1 MEVPPD
7 VCANESLRRCTIL
20 LVEDEP
26 FVRYA
31 TCSILKS
38 VGFDVL
44 PTEDAPEAINAYEN
58 CQRRIDL
65 VMTDMVLPGKSGRE
79 LSHYLRNHSP
89 ELLILLTS
97 GYCHPQFE
105 AEMSESHIHFL
116 AKPYSKK
123 TLIDKIDKIL
133 DSVRLVREPSQ
144 SN

>member
-7 VCANESLRRCTIL
+7 VCANKSLRRCTIL

-44 PTEDAPEAINAYEN
+44 PTEDAPEAIKAYES
-58 CQRRIDL
+58 CHRGIDL

-79 LSHYLRNHSP
+79 LSTYLRSHSP

-97 GYCHPQFE
+97 GYSLPQFE
-105 AEMSESHIHFL
+105 AEMSESRIHFL

-123 TLIDKIDKIL
+123 TLIEKIEKIL
-133 DSVRLVREPSQ
+133 DSVCPAREP
-144 SN
+144 N